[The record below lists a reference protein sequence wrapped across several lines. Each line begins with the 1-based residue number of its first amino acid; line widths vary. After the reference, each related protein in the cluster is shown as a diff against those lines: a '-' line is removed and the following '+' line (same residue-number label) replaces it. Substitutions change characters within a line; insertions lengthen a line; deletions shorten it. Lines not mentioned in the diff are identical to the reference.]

1 MQSSKQNNY
10 FKSVV
15 PFLLSIFVMVSLF
28 SCSKST
34 DEILAAPGNTTVASG
49 PVASLQAANTANSV
63 PVNSSYFVSCANGGA
78 GEEVELSGK
87 LNFVMQYTVND
98 NRYTLTYHV
107 NPQGLSGT
115 GLTSG
120 EKFTASGGSQG
131 TQSGSLSD
139 DQFTYTFTEQLRIVS
154 AGSSLIVNYKFHVTA
169 TPEGQFTTSISDDQV
184 VCRAR

>member
-10 FKSVV
+10 FKSAALFV
-15 PFLLSIFVMVSLF
+15 LSGAVMVLLF

-34 DEILAAPGNTTVASG
+34 DEILAAPGNTSVANG
-49 PVASLQAANTANSV
+49 PVASLQAANTAHSV
-63 PVNSSYFVSCANGGA
+63 PVNSTYFVSCANGGA

-87 LNFVMQYTVND
+87 LNVVLQYTVND

-115 GLTSG
+115 GLTTG
-120 EKFTASGGSQG
+120 EKFTGSGGSQG

-154 AGSSLIVNYKFHVTA
+154 ARSSLIVNYKFHVTV
-169 TPEGQFTTSISDDQV
+169 TPEGQFTTSISDERV
-184 VCRAR
+184 VCRT